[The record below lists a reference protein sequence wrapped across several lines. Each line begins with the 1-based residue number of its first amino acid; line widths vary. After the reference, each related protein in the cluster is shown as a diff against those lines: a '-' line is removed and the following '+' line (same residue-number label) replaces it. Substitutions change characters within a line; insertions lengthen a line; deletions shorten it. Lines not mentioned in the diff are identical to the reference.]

1 MGCIVSKM
9 SAKVAPE
16 FDNPGSEILDEPSID
31 SFRAKTM
38 RETSGD
44 GQDKPLTAEDEEEEM
59 NEIEAGTYKGTRT
72 TEENS
77 SKKQQDARFVLGS
90 PSRATIGR
98 PSRTPKVIDSAKLEE
113 RKIHN
118 ALGSF

>member
-1 MGCIVSKM
+1 M

-44 GQDKPLTAEDEEEEM
+44 SQDKTLAEDEAKQM
-59 NEIEAGTYKGTRT
+59 NEIEDGTYKGPRT

-98 PSRTPKVIDSAKLEE
+98 PSRTPKVMDSAKLEE